1 MDAWETLLNNSSLVS
16 GDAWALLTHPS
27 QSGGGETICPGGE
40 ITLDVSDTDIE
51 LVTIDGVSL
60 DVVEISVE
68 LTLIQDADI
77 LSDDDNIN
85 IGTCQ

>member
-1 MDAWETLLNNSSLVS
+1 MDAWETLLNNSSLAS

-27 QSGGGETICPGGE
+27 QSGGGETIYLGGE
-40 ITLDVSDTDIE
+40 ITLEVSDTDIE
-51 LVTIDGVSL
+51 LVTIDGISL
-60 DVVEISVE
+60 DVVETSVE